1 MAATM
6 AASTLCINC
15 CAYGSSVAAA
25 CGSGGG
31 RHRDGGHAAGERGR
45 RALMLTRLAIGRR
58 GLRKPSTIALFAAV
72 LALYGG
78 FVVLSAWKHYDG
90 DLCRFADCGS
100 RFYDQL

>member
-45 RALMLTRLAIGRR
+45 WVSNVDYARDHVVLILQPRGLFRTGHAGHALRENYGSPRPPNRNQQRALEGLA
-58 GLRKPSTIALFAAV
+58 
-72 LALYGG
+72 
-78 FVVLSAWKHYDG
+78 
-90 DLCRFADCGS
+90 
-100 RFYDQL
+100 